1 MDRPPPPPPRA
12 GWMLAAAW
20 LALATS
26 AAQATTAPKPA
37 PTRPGKEQPQLPI
50 YTCVDPQGNRLSSDR
65 PIPEC
70 SNQDQRLLNRD
81 GTFKATV
88 PPAQTPEEKA
98 RTDAAK
104 RQAEQV
110 RLAREAEARRDRALL
125 HRYPDQ
131 ATHDAAR
138 AKAQEPVTHQIDL
151 AQRRLQELDIETQ
164 ALARERETVTTK
176 ALPQALR
183 ARIASNEGAVEAQQT
198 ILRDQQA
205 ERERL
210 NQQFDAE
217 LNRLRA
223 LWAGAAPGKLGPLPA
238 PAATPPASTPP
249 AARPASA
256 P

>member
-1 MDRPPPPPPRA
+1 MARPVPPPPLPRA
-12 GWMLAAAW
+12 ARVLAAAVL
-20 LALATS
+20 LAAG
-26 AAQATTAPKPA
+26 AAQAALAPKP
-37 PTRPGKEQPQLPI
+37 PPPRPGKEQPQLPI
-50 YTCVDPQGNRLSSDR
+50 YSCVDAQGNRLSSDR

-88 PPAQTPEEKA
+88 PPAQTPEQQA

-104 RQAEQV
+104 RVAEQA

-138 AKAQEPVTHQIDL
+138 AKAQEAVTRQIES
-151 AQRRLQELDIETQ
+151 AQRRLQELDVDTQ
-164 ALARERETVTTK
+164 ALAHEREAVTTK
-176 ALPQALR
+176 TLPQSLR
-183 ARIASNEGAVEAQQT
+183 ARIASNEGAIEAQQT
-198 ILRDQQA
+198 ILHDQQA
-205 ERERL
+205 ERDRL

-223 LWAGAAPGKLGPLPA
+223 LWAGAVPGRLGPIQPA
-238 PAATPPASTPP
+238 PVAAS
-249 AARPASA
+249 RPASA

>member
-1 MDRPPPPPPRA
+1 MARLLPPPPLPA
-12 GWMLAAAW
+12 WMLAAAM
-20 LALATS
+20 LVPA
-26 AAQATTAPKPA
+26 AAQAAATPKP
-37 PTRPGKEQPQLPI
+37 PPPRPGKEQPQLPI

-70 SNQDQRLLNRD
+70 SNQDQRLLNKD

-98 RTDAAK
+98 RSDAAK
-104 RQAEQV
+104 RQVEQA

-131 ATHDAAR
+131 ATHDMAR
-138 AKAQEPVTHQIDL
+138 AKAQEPVTKQIES
-151 AQRRLQELDIETQ
+151 AQRRLQELDVETQ
-164 ALARERETVTTK
+164 ALAHEREAVTTK
-176 ALPQALR
+176 TLPQALR
-183 ARIASNEGAVEAQQT
+183 ARVASNEGAIEAQQT

-223 LWAGAAPGKLGPLPA
+223 LWAGAVPGRLGPLPA
-238 PAATPPASTPP
+238 PASASAPAGP

>member
-1 MDRPPPPPPRA
+1 MARPLPPPPPRA
-12 GWMLAAAW
+12 AWALAAAL
-20 LALATS
+20 LAATATLA
-26 AAQATTAPKPA
+26 ATPAKP
-37 PTRPGKEQPQLPI
+37 PPPRPGKEQPQLPI

-70 SNQDQRLLNRD
+70 ANQDQRLLNKD

-104 RQAEQV
+104 RQTEQA

-131 ATHDAAR
+131 ATHDTAR
-138 AKAQEPVTHQIDL
+138 AKAQEPVTRQIES
-151 AQRRLQELDIETQ
+151 AQRRLQELDVETQ
-164 ALARERETVTTK
+164 ALAREREAVTTK

-183 ARIASNEGAVEAQQT
+183 ARIASNEGAIEAQQT
-198 ILRDQQA
+198 ILSDQQA
-205 ERERL
+205 ERDRL
-210 NQQFDAE
+210 NQQFDTE
-217 LNRLRA
+217 LTRLRA
-223 LWAGAAPGKLGPLPA
+223 LWAGAVPGKLGPLPA
-238 PAATPPASTPP
+238 AAATAS
-249 AARPASA
+249 RPTSA